1 MLRTLSSDKIEAIA
15 RSSTG
20 FATKDGLIT
29 DQTPSSIMAK
39 TNVVFAA
46 NKSWSLAIE

>member
-1 MLRTLSSDKIEAIA
+1 VELVA
-15 RSSTG
+15 STG

-39 TNVVFAA
+39 TNLVFAV
-46 NKSWSLAIE
+46 KKPWSLAIK